1 MPAPTEVDV
10 PHPSPAASSM
20 TTASQPAEGPSRR
33 HAARRK
39 SSGLASL
46 AADTRLVFG
55 RYLRQTMRAKLG
67 LVVGVLMPLLV
78 LLFFGPLLTRIP
90 LGTGGD
96 AWQTLVPGLLVQL
109 GMFSAAFAGFDILIE
124 RQHGVIER
132 MQVTP
137 VSRLALLMGRVLRDV
152 VKMLAQSLLLVLAGV
167 AMGLRAPVLGILI
180 GFVFV
185 SALTVALASLS
196 YALAMRLKSPDEF
209 APVVNTVNLP
219 VMLLSGILL
228 PMALAPHW
236 LDVVSRFVPLRY
248 LVEAVRAAFLG
259 QYGSTAM
266 LRGALV
272 AGALAA
278 LSVLVGARIFRKAG
292 A

>member
-1 MPAPTEVDV
+1 MP
-10 PHPSPAASSM
+10 HSSPAASSV
-20 TTASQPAEGPSRR
+20 TTASEPAGPPPRR
-33 HAARRK
+33 HAAR
-39 SSGLASL
+39 SNSALGDLVS
-46 AADTRLVFG
+46 DTRLILG
-55 RYLRQTMRAKLG
+55 RYLRQTLRAKIG

-78 LLFFGPLLTRIP
+78 LFFFGPLLTHVQ

-109 GMFSAAFAGFDILIE
+109 GMFSAAFAGIGILIE
-124 RQHGVIER
+124 KQHGVIER

-152 VKMLAQSLLLVLAGV
+152 VQMLAQSLLLVLAGM
-167 AMGLRAPVLGILI
+167 AMGLRAPVLGVLI
-180 GFVFV
+180 GFLFV
-185 SALTVALASLS
+185 AVLTVALASLS
-196 YALAMRLKSPDEF
+196 YALAMRLNSPEEF
-209 APVVNTVNLP
+209 APVVNTINLP

-228 PMALAPHW
+228 PMALAPRW
-236 LDVVSRFVPLRY
+236 LDVVSQFVPLRY

-266 LRGALV
+266 IRGALV
-272 AGALAA
+272 AAVLAA
-278 LSVLVGARIFRKAG
+278 ISVFLGARIFRKAG